1 MNAAFAVGRVCDKEE
16 GRHLLLSLVESEHM
30 VNTAALQCHLNAP
43 SIINTPFD

>member
-30 VNTAALQCHLNAP
+30 VNTACFIMILERIFCNKYTL
-43 SIINTPFD
+43 